1 MIRLARS
8 RTQLKTVDQADIS
21 AVVDFEHLTGTGFD
35 DSACW

>member
-21 AVVDFEHLTGTGFD
+21 AVGDFEHLTGTSFD
-35 DSACW
+35 DSTCW